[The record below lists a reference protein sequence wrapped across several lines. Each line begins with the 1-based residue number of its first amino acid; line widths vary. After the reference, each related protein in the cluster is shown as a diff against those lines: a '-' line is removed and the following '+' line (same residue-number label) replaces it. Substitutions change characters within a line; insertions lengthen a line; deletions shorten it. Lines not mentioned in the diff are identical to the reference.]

1 MAEPA
6 FVQPQAYDAQGNPVA
21 PEVAADAVAKG
32 QAFFQQGAKVYA
44 RNARGELV
52 TVDAGDAARP
62 GYRVLGQQELAA
74 EQARLQYGQGAGN
87 VAKAAAAGA
96 ARGLTLGA
104 SDAVATAIGGDDT
117 RKALEGLRAANPI
130 ASGAGE
136 VAGAVAPLVL
146 TGGASAGA
154 QGAGAVARAGQL
166 GAGAVRALGVGNR
179 AIAGV
184 GGIVERGVARGL
196 AALGADGATAAGRIG
211 IAAAK
216 MGARGAAE
224 GALYGAAQA
233 ANDAVLKGDAI
244 TAEKIVAGM
253 GHGALFGG
261 ALGAGLGAVA
271 RGTGEVASKLVPKKE
286 ALVQLAREQGM
297 KAAGFKGA
305 DFRKLAGRATGD
317 AAEKRLAA
325 TADDLLDTTLETGPL
340 KGQRVLQPGANVE
353 ETLVRISAA
362 KEEAGARLQG
372 LKDEIS
378 DAMAASGQAPDL
390 GTYLQR
396 VDDEVIKPLLKSN
409 LPGVRAEARAVEKQL
424 SILRA
429 RAAAQGGAMRPA
441 ASADDAA
448 GFLKSQPEYKALDD
462 FLGGDHRK
470 ASTYWNDGGFEGAA
484 KRVGKEAA
492 TKQKQF
498 FDNINTL
505 LARADEAG
513 MAAPGT
519 VYSGRKWTQNK
530 IDDFLQNPRNGIWST
545 STSPDQALGFATDNV
560 YGDLRPVML
569 EIQQRSG
576 VPVSKLQPGGLL
588 QKEEE
593 ILLAAER
600 KWEVVGHS
608 VENTA
613 DGPITR
619 IKIREALPPDAAPLT
634 FRDLDRFRQDLASRV
649 YPKTPPGGGLPPPPP
664 KGAEQL
670 QKAERLLS
678 EHLKDQAGLTLA
690 RLGDNPNAYNE
701 ANRKFHSFRQLEQVG
716 TKTANQSL
724 GNRSISPSD
733 HALGLASFLSASAT
747 GNVGALGSMAV
758 GGAGA
763 LANKLLRE
771 RGNSFVAEMARR
783 ASQTDSIIESAAA
796 SLAGKTEAAKTPVL
810 AAAIEGKSLAERYQQ
825 TAEKVRE
832 LATPA
837 LAHAHVSNLIPEVAA
852 QYPDVGGAVSRKLLA
867 IYQQLSAA
875 LPKSHVDTGTTL
887 TPLAIKE
894 RVPPVAMRRFLSTV
908 SGTLEPEKVI
918 SDLGRGVIDRDAIEA
933 MKLAHPETFMQL
945 RQKVADF
952 VQERQDELPYKRRVM
967 LSMTFDFVGD
977 SSLSPERMSG
987 LQQTA
992 QALTVQDQAQQNAM
1006 VKPKGGSRGN
1016 SKIGESM
1023 KTPND
1028 SIFSG
1033 DM

>member
-1 MAEPA
+1 MADPV
-6 FVQPQAYDAQGNPVA
+6 FVQPQAYDAAGNPVA
-21 PEVAADAVAKG
+21 PDAAAAAVAKG
-32 QAFFQQGAKVYA
+32 EAFFQQGAKVYA
-44 RNARGELV
+44 ENARGELV
-52 TVDAGDAARP
+52 TVDASDASRP
-62 GYRVLGQQELAA
+62 GYRVLNQQELVA
-74 EQARLQYGQGAGN
+74 EQNRIKYGEGAGN
-87 VAKAAAAGA
+87 VVKAAAAGA

-104 SDAVATAIGGDDT
+104 SDAVAGAIGGDDT
-117 RKALEGLRAANPI
+117 RAALEGLRAANPI

-166 GAGAVRALGVGNR
+166 GAGAVRTLGVGNR
-179 AIAGV
+179 AIAGA
-184 GGIVERGVARGL
+184 GGIVERGMARGL

-211 IAAAK
+211 AAAAK

-271 RGTGEVASKLVPKKE
+271 RGTGELATKLVPKKE
-286 ALVQLAREQGM
+286 ALTQLAREQSM
-297 KAAGFKGA
+297 KAAGFKGS
-305 DFRKLAGRATGD
+305 DFRRLAGRATGD

-325 TADDLLDTTLETGPL
+325 TADDLINTTLETGPL

-353 ETLVRISAA
+353 ETLTRISAA
-362 KEEAGARLQG
+362 KEEAAARLQG
-372 LKDEIS
+372 LKDEID
-378 DAMAASGQAPDL
+378 DAMRATGQGLDPL
-390 GTYLQR
+390 EYLRR
-396 VDDEVIKPLLKSN
+396 VDEQVIKPAMRSDV
-409 LPGVRAEARAVEKQL
+409 PGVRAQV
-424 SILRA
+424 
-429 RAAAQGGAMRPA
+429 RAAQRQLDGLRKKFTDELDSLGLENFKYLRSGMRDESLDFARGAYRN
-441 ASADDAA
+441 ADDANA
-448 GFLKSQPEYKALDD
+448 VAMRQQPVRIEIYPGEPPIL
-462 FLGGDHRK
+462 
-470 ASTYWNDGGFEGAA
+470 NDGRHRMVAA
-484 KRVGKEAA
+484 KEAG
-492 TKQKQF
+492 
-498 FDNINTL
+498 
-505 LARADEAG
+505 ADELPAIVAKYDG
-513 MAAPGT
+513 EGNLLSEEA
-519 VYSGRKWTQNK
+519 
-530 IDDFLQNPRNGIWST
+530 
-545 STSPDQALGFATDNV
+545 
-560 YGDLRPVML
+560 RPVS
-569 EIQQRSG
+569 I
-576 VPVSKLQPGGLL
+576 
-588 QKEEE
+588 
-593 ILLAAER
+593 
-600 KWEVVGHS
+600 
-608 VENTA
+608 
-613 DGPITR
+613 GPR
-619 IKIREALPPDAAPLT
+619 QARFK
-634 FRDLDRFRQDLASRV
+634 DLDKFRQDLASLV
-649 YPKTPPGGGLPPPPP
+649 YPKAPPSGGLPPPPP

-670 QKAERLLS
+670 QKAERILADFMK
-678 EHLKDQAGLTLA
+678 EEAGSVLA

-716 TKTANQSL
+716 AKTANQSL

-747 GNVGALGSMAV
+747 GNVGALGSMAI

-887 TPLAIKE
+887 TPLAIRE

-918 SDLGRGVIDRDAIEA
+918 SDLGRGVIDRDAIDA

-977 SSLSPERMSG
+977 SSLSPERMAG

-992 QALTVQDQAQQNAM
+992 QALTIQDQAQQNAM
-1006 VKPKGGSRGN
+1006 VKPQNVKRGSN

-1023 KTPND
+1023 KAPND

>member
-6 FVQPQAYDAQGNPVA
+6 FVQPQAYDAAGNPVA

-52 TVDAGDAARP
+52 TVDAGDASKP

-87 VAKAAAAGA
+87 VAKAAVAGA

-117 RKALEGLRAANPI
+117 RAALEGLRAANPI

-146 TGGASAGA
+146 SGGASAGA

-166 GAGAVRALGVGNR
+166 GAGAVRTLGVGNR

-184 GGIVERGVARGL
+184 GGIVERGMARGL

-211 IAAAK
+211 AAAAK
-216 MGARGAAE
+216 MAGRGAAE

-233 ANDAVLKGDAI
+233 ANDAVLKGDDI

-271 RGTGEVASKLVPKKE
+271 RGTGELATKLVPKKE
-286 ALVQLAREQGM
+286 ALVQLAREQSM

-305 DFRKLAGRATGD
+305 DFRRLAGRATGD

-325 TADDLLDTTLETGPL
+325 TADDLINTTLETGPL

-353 ETLVRISAA
+353 ETLTRISAA
-362 KEEAGARLQG
+362 KEEAAARLSG

-378 DAMAASGQAPDL
+378 DGMAAMGKGPDVGAFL
-390 GTYLQR
+390 AR
-396 VDDEVIKPLLKSN
+396 VKAEVTDPLLASKV
-409 LPGVRAEARAVEKQL
+409 PGVRSQVRAVQRQISTIVAEHEVRL
-424 SILRA
+424 
-429 RAAAQGGAMRPA
+429 AAA
-441 ASADDAA
+441 A
-448 GFLKSQPEYKALDD
+448 GD
-462 FLGGDHRK
+462 
-470 ASTYWNDGGFEGAA
+470 
-484 KRVGKEAA
+484 EAA
-492 TKQKQF
+492 IAMIESGQVS
-498 FDNINTL
+498 
-505 LARADEAG
+505 RA
-513 MAAPGT
+513 P
-519 VYSGRKWTQNK
+519 S
-530 IDDFLQNPRNGIWST
+530 F
-545 STSPDQALGFATDNV
+545 
-560 YGDLRPVML
+560 
-569 EIQQRSG
+569 
-576 VPVSKLQPGGLL
+576 
-588 QKEEE
+588 
-593 ILLAAER
+593 
-600 KWEVVGHS
+600 
-608 VENTA
+608 
-613 DGPITR
+613 
-619 IKIREALPPDAAPLT
+619 RE
-634 FRDLDRFRQDLASRV
+634 LDKMRQDLRAV
-649 YPKTPPGGGLPPPPP
+649 FQPVAPPGGGLPPPAP
-664 KGAEQL
+664 KAAAQL
-670 QKAERLLS
+670 ERAERILADQ
-678 EHLKDQAGLTLA
+678 LKQDAGTFLA
-690 RLGDNPNAYNE
+690 SVGDNPNAYNE
-701 ANRKFHSFRQLEQVG
+701 ANRQFHSFRQLEQVG

-733 HALGLASFLSASAT
+733 HALGIASFMGAMAT

-887 TPLAIKE
+887 TPLAVKE
-894 RVPPVAMRRFLSTV
+894 RVSPVAMRRFLSTV

-918 SDLGRGVIDRDAIEA
+918 SDLGRGVIDREAIEA
-933 MKLAHPETFMQL
+933 MKVAHPETFMQL

-977 SSLSPERMSG
+977 SSLSPERMAG

-1006 VKPKGGSRGN
+1006 VKPKSGGGA
-1016 SKIGESM
+1016 SKTGESM
-1023 KTPND
+1023 MTPHD